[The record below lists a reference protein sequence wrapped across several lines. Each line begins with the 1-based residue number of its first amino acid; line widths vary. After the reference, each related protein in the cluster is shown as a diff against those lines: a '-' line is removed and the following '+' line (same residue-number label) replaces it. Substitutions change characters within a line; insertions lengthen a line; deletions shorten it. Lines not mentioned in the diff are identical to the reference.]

1 MARIAGRFGRV
12 EPRRRARQLVL
23 GLLSDLP
30 RKNCWTIAEH
40 VGDRSPD
47 GLQHLLAEACWDH
60 DGVRDDLRDYVV
72 AGLGDQN
79 AVLVVDETG
88 DLKKGSHTVGV
99 QRQYTGTAGRVEN
112 AQVAVYLAYATDA
125 GHAFI
130 DRELYLPRCWAD
142 DPDRREAAG
151 VPEEVEFAT
160 KPALAT
166 TMVCRAL
173 DAGLAADWVTGDEVY
188 GADPSLRG
196 ELEARRVGY
205 VLAVGSDRRVATG
218 AGVMRADQVAR
229 TLPRG
234 AWQQHSAG
242 AGAKGPRLYDWALVD
257 IDTEQSGHRWLLVRR
272 NHTTGELAYYRCYSP
287 RPAPLSTLVTV
298 AGRRWT
304 VEEGFQTGKGLCGL
318 DEHQVRRWTSWHR
331 WTILSMLAHAFL
343 AVLAARERS
352 TPTGHDDLLP
362 ITCNEIQHLLTRLI
376 IRPTHNPRHSLA
388 WSTWRRRHQHR
399 ARTCH
404 YQRRINCRP

>member
-1 MARIAGRFGRV
+1 MTTQDNLAVAAAASVDGGRWLAHLDELMTRIAGRFGRV

-205 VLAVGSDRRVATG
+205 VLAVGSDRRLATG

-287 RPAPLSTLVTV
+287 RPRRY
-298 AGRRWT
+298 RRWSPWPD
-304 VEEGFQTGKGLCGL
+304 GGGPSRRAFRPAKGCAA
-318 DEHQVRRWTSWHR
+318 
-331 WTILSMLAHAFL
+331 SMNT
-343 AVLAARERS
+343 RS
-352 TPTGHDDLLP
+352 GAGPPGTAGPSCP
-362 ITCNEIQHLLTRLI
+362 CS
-376 IRPTHNPRHSLA
+376 PTHSSPSWPHAND
-388 WSTWRRRHQHR
+388 QHR
-399 ARTCH
+399 PATTIYSRSPATRSSTCS
-404 YQRRINCRP
+404 PD